1 MVHLTRDLGRFSA
14 IFLFLGETTVDMDFD
29 KHSNTYDEDLEKGLV
44 LSGESASY
52 FANGRVD
59 SVKCYLDSK
68 NQRIESIIEFGCGS
82 GNNIHFLRKYFPQ
95 ACICGLDLSSES
107 LAVCNKRYATLP
119 TTESRLKKSFCI
131 LRPPP
136 VDLVFVN
143 GVFHHIHPEDHG
155 VNLDYIQSILKPSG
169 LLVIFENNP
178 FNPGARWVMSR
189 IPFDRDTAMVNPFHL
204 LKQIRSRNFVGSFLN
219 FFFIFPKILAGLRRF
234 EKRFINLP
242 IGAQYGLFTH
252 KRHN

>member
-1 MVHLTRDLGRFSA
+1 MVHLTRDLGRLSA

-29 KHSNTYDEDLEKGLV
+29 KHSSTYDEDLEKGLV

-95 ACICGLDLSSES
+95 AWICGLDLSSKS
-107 LAVCNKRYATLP
+107 MSVCKKRYAADDQISVEEIALHSP
-119 TTESRLKKSFCI
+119 
-131 LRPPP
+131 PPP

-155 VNLDYIQSILKPSG
+155 VNLDYIQSILKPGG

-189 IPFDRDTAMVNPFHL
+189 IPFDQDAVMVNPFHL
-204 LKQIRSRNFVGSFLN
+204 LKQITSRNFVGSFLN